1 MMTPQEVESAA
12 ASDFALLTCHEDGR
26 SDDVPSHCERQ
37 QHNDNDNL
45 SEDSFLTSIIPNE
58 VWINSFS
65 YLSIDELIRTVG
77 NVSKQFLALSSVDSI
92 WEEKCKKR
100 WKGKQ
105 NVRRFLPKQTTQ
117 TQTFNG
123 RVNYYRDRM
132 LHHQHNAR
140 ARHRWAA
147 LRLMPG
153 GVSPIFPL
161 VNMAEYHTALS
172 DRILNTRRALIYNA
186 HPFVHNSLS
195 WKESYIM
202 AEIDSRRTILTP
214 EEFIF
219 FKWQLIYNG
228 TPSSTGLRRFNP
240 DGTYESPYMGRCE
253 WHLDEA
259 GRLTFSGMNVSLL
272 AERNTDTW
280 GWTVGKGQN
289 NIVYHSVDP
298 IRTSNE

>member
-45 SEDSFLTSIIPNE
+45 SED
-58 VWINSFS
+58 SFS

-123 RVNYYRDRM
+123 RVNYYRDRIVDI
-132 LHHQHNAR
+132 NVNVIS
-140 ARHRWAA
+140 
-147 LRLMPG
+147 
-153 GVSPIFPL
+153 GVLKF
-161 VNMAEYHTALS
+161 AT
-172 DRILNTRRALIYNA
+172 
-186 HPFVHNSLS
+186 
-195 WKESYIM
+195 
-202 AEIDSRRTILTP
+202 
-214 EEFIF
+214 
-219 FKWQLIYNG
+219 
-228 TPSSTGLRRFNP
+228 
-240 DGTYESPYMGRCE
+240 
-253 WHLDEA
+253 HL
-259 GRLTFSGMNVSLL
+259 
-272 AERNTDTW
+272 
-280 GWTVGKGQN
+280 
-289 NIVYHSVDP
+289 
-298 IRTSNE
+298 